1 MDGLQKLPL
10 LNWKADSLMK
20 VDISLE
26 VFKSKPPFSIF
37 GFVFCD
43 RIASLC
49 NSAEKTQSGLL
60 AKLEKSQEWKGLSVV
75 PYIRALHANIILN
88 LKYSC
93 YSVKSKPPT

>member
-1 MDGLQKLPL
+1 
-10 LNWKADSLMK
+10 MK

-37 GFVFCD
+37 GFVFGD

-49 NSAEKTQSGLL
+49 AILLKKFKVGYLQSW
-60 AKLEKSQEWKGLSVV
+60 KKSQEWKGLSVV
-75 PYIRALHANIILN
+75 PYIRALHTNIILN

-93 YSVKSKPPT
+93 HSVKSKPPT